1 MENKVY
7 VLFYTSLII
16 YGITI
21 KATASKYFQ
30 KLHLHRDTL
39 IPNCTLHVFFSEG
52 GAAEG
57 TLRVKTPA
65 QISEFPNNNDRL
77 LLCVGLYNP
86 VHCVCGMV
94 VL

>member
-30 KLHLHRDTL
+30 KLYLHRDTL
-39 IPNCTLHVFFSEG
+39 FPNCTLHVFFQREG
-52 GAAEG
+52 QQKAPLG
-57 TLRVKTPA
+57 LKLLHRLVSS
-65 QISEFPNNNDRL
+65 QITMIDYYYVL
-77 LLCVGLYNP
+77 VCIIQYTVYVGW
-86 VHCVCGMV
+86 
-94 VL
+94 